1 MSIIREPRG
10 SCHEPSPAE
19 PALRVDRNNHKDY
32 PTDSRLRELIEVSA
46 EPMHNSLPDEARRNR
61 LERLLAELWQQVLG
75 IDKIGVH
82 DNFFELGGDSIT
94 AALLLNQLT
103 HRLGEAVQV
112 VAMFD
117 TPTIAGLAAYLD
129 RHHATAVSR
138 ICGDEKK
145 RCDEGSAEKIE
156 ATKVEQMK
164 PIVSSPASFAAGG
177 KDGSQAP
184 PYTPIPPILGD
195 GGMEVPLSFG
205 QQRLWF
211 LDQLQP
217 GNPAYSSV
225 LAIRIQGPLDLAT
238 LRNALE
244 AIVTRH
250 ASLRTTF
257 GIVDGSPIQLVKP
270 QANATLSFEDLNALT
285 ESEREAAAL
294 RVAEQ
299 EAQRPFDLE
308 HGPLFRATVLRLTE
322 TDHLLVLTIHHIVV
336 DGWSIGVLIQE
347 LMALYPSFAAGES
360 PSLPELPIQH
370 ADFAIWERQRLQG
383 PLLEKLVSYWKHQLS
398 GLPALL
404 PLPTD
409 HPRPAV
415 ETLRGAIQSFLLPK
429 ALSDALIALSR
440 REGSTL
446 FMTLLAAFQ
455 TLLHRYTSQTDIL
468 VGTPVANRTRREV
481 ESLIG
486 FFVNTLVLRADL
498 SGDPTFLELLARARD
513 VALQGFTHQDLPFEK
528 LVEELQPE
536 RDLSRNP
543 LFQVMFILQ
552 NAPMPKLELDSLK
565 ASLVEVETH
574 TAKFDLTLSMQETE
588 QGLSGRIEY
597 SCDLFDRETITRM
610 VGHWQTLLEGIVAD
624 PGQRLS
630 TLPLLTAAE
639 RRQLVEWNDT
649 RDKDRPEQ
657 CIHQLLEEQVERTP
671 EAVAVVYGDQQL
683 TYRELNQRGNQLAHS
698 LRKLGVG
705 PEVRVGLCVERSLEM
720 IVGMMGILKAGG
732 AYVPLDPTYPRER
745 LAFMLEDAQVPVLVT
760 SKTASEWLPKGKAR
774 EISIDKHWEFI
785 SQENASNPVCTAGPD
800 GLAYVI
806 YTSGSTGRPKG
817 VMVDHRNL
825 VHATGARIKYYQDRS
840 IRFLLLSS
848 FAFDS
853 SLAGIFWTLSQGGT
867 LVLPQPGLER
877 DLSRLSEL
885 IAQKQISHLLSLPSL
900 YGLLLEHANPAQ
912 LRSLRRVIV
921 AGEACSRELI
931 ARHSKQL
938 PQTAVFNE
946 YGPTEGTIWS
956 SVHPCRSP
964 VSKEQVP
971 IGRPIANTQ
980 IYILDEHLQTVPI
993 GVLGELHIGG
1003 AGVARGYLNQPEV
1016 TAEKFIPNP
1025 FAETPGARL
1034 YKTGDQARYLADGS
1048 IEFLGRLDEQVKI
1061 RGFRVELGEVE
1072 AVLAE
1077 HPGVKAAAIVLREDS
1092 PDEKRLMAFVTLRPG
1107 SAATAEELSSFL
1119 KQKLPEYMLPWKFE
1133 ITDRLPLTPSGKIDR
1148 HRLRALSRI
1157 MWRSPKNE
1165 YSPPRTPLEKKLA
1178 RIWSDVL
1185 KLERVGVRDNF
1196 FDLGGHSLLTVKLM
1210 AEIEKQTGKKLSLAG
1225 MFQAATIQDQAAV
1238 ISFRSSP
1245 EEIPGVIPIQPKGS
1259 GPAFF
1264 CMGAG
1269 PLFRPLA
1276 LRMGTEHP
1284 FLGLGLVE
1292 SEILDLSAPFKLED
1306 IAARLLL
1313 KLRALQPEG
1322 PYCLGG
1328 WCDDGILAYEV
1339 AQQLEAAGQRTVLVL
1354 FDAWNPALWRTN
1366 SGGKAFLT
1374 RFRNLGHHFS
1384 NLARLP
1390 LKKQWEYLGDTWN
1403 TQMRTL
1409 DNKLWRTRYNVM
1421 LRTTGKVPSGPP
1433 DFNKIEFV
1441 AVRNYEPKPF
1451 PGNVVL
1457 FCSGTEDR
1465 GDNHDSALGWD
1476 DLVPTGLEIHQVPGS
1491 HRGMFAEP
1499 NVEVLAKV
1507 LRTRLW
1513 EALTQEKA
1521 ASRPARI
1528 PGLSA

>member
-1 MSIIREPRG
+1 MSMKREPGGDCRKF
-10 SCHEPSPAE
+10 SQAE
-19 PALRVDRNNHKDY
+19 PAPRAERNNHKDY
-32 PTDSRLRELIEVSA
+32 PTDPRLRELIEAQSERMQKSVPA
-46 EPMHNSLPDEARRNR
+46 EAPPDR
-61 LERLLAELWQQVLG
+61 LEHLLAELWQQVLR
-75 IDKIGVH
+75 IEKIGIH
-82 DNFFELGGDSIT
+82 DNFFDLGGDSIT
-94 AALLLNQLT
+94 AALLLNELQ
-103 HRLGEAVQV
+103 HRLGEAVPV

-117 TPTIAGLAAYLD
+117 TPTIAGLATYLK
-129 RHHATAVSR
+129 RQHATAVSR
-138 ICGDEKK
+138 IFGDEKTP
-145 RCDEGSAEKIE
+145 REERPADKIE
-156 ATKVEQMK
+156 AAKVEQMK
-164 PIVSSPASFAAGG
+164 PIVSSPAPFPAGE
-177 KDGSQAP
+177 KDGGEAP
-184 PYTPIPPILGD
+184 TYTPIPPILGD

-205 QQRLWF
+205 QRRLWF

-225 LAIRIQGPLDLAT
+225 LAIRIKGPLDLPTMRNT
-238 LRNALE
+238 LQ
-244 AIVTRH
+244 AIVARH

-257 GIVDGSPIQLVKP
+257 GTVDGSPIQVIKP
-270 QANATLSFEDLNALT
+270 NANVTLSFKDLNAVT
-285 ESEREAAAL
+285 EPEREAAAFRL
-294 RVAEQ
+294 AEQ
-299 EAQRPFDLE
+299 EAQRTFDLE
-308 HGPLFRATVLRLTE
+308 HGPLLRTTVLRLTE
-322 TDHLLVLTIHHIVV
+322 TDHLLLLTIHHIVV
-336 DGWSIGVLIQE
+336 DGWSIGVLIRE
-347 LMALYPSFAAGES
+347 LLALYPSFAAGEP
-360 PSLPELPIQH
+360 PSLPELPIQY
-370 ADFAIWERQRLQG
+370 ADFAIWERQWLQG
-383 PLLEKLVSYWKHQLS
+383 PLFEKLVSYWKQQLN
-398 GLPALL
+398 GLPVLL
-404 PLPTD
+404 QLPTD

-415 ETLRGAIQSFLLPK
+415 ETLRGATRSLLLPK

-468 VGTPVANRTRREV
+468 VGTPVANRTRLEV
-481 ESLIG
+481 EPLIG

-498 SGDPTFLELLARARD
+498 SGDPPFRELLGRARE
-513 VALQGFTHQDLPFEK
+513 VALQAYAHQDLPFEK

-597 SCDLFDRETITRM
+597 SCDLFDPETIMRM
-610 VGHWQTLLEGIVAD
+610 VGHWRTLLEGIVAD

-630 TLPLLTAAE
+630 KLPLLTAAE
-639 RRQLVEWNDT
+639 RQQLAVEWNDT
-649 RDKDRPEQ
+649 RDEHRPEQ
-657 CIHQLLEEQVERTP
+657 CIQRLLEEQVERTP
-671 EAVAVVYGDQQL
+671 EAVAVVCGDQQL
-683 TYRELNQRGNQLAHS
+683 TYGELNRRGNQLAHS
-698 LRKLGVG
+698 LRKLDVG

-732 AYVPLDPTYPRER
+732 AYVPLDPAYPRDR

-760 SKTASEWLPKGKAR
+760 SNTSSECLPKGEAR
-774 EISIDKHWEFI
+774 AICIDKDWEFV
-785 SQENASNPVCTAGPD
+785 SQESTSNPVCTAGPD
-800 GLAYVI
+800 SLAYVI

-825 VHATGARIKYYQDRS
+825 VHSTGARINYYQDRS

-867 LVLPQPGLER
+867 LVLPQQGLER
-877 DLSRLSEL
+877 DLSQLSEL

-900 YGLLLEHANPAQ
+900 YGLLLEHAKPAQ
-912 LRSLRRVIV
+912 LHSLRRVIV

-938 PQTAVFNE
+938 PQTGIFNE

-956 SVHPCRSP
+956 SVHMCRGP
-964 VSKEQVP
+964 VAKEQVP

-980 IYILDEHLQTVPI
+980 IYILDEHLQPVPI

-1003 AGVARGYLNQPEV
+1003 AGLARGYLNRPDV

-1025 FAETPGARL
+1025 LAETPGARL

-1077 HPGVKAAAIVLREDS
+1077 HPGVKAAAIIVREDS
-1092 PDEKRLMAFVTLRPG
+1092 PGEKRLMAFVTLRPG
-1107 SAATAEELSSFL
+1107 FVATAEELLSFL
-1119 KQKLPEYMLPWKFE
+1119 KQKLPEFMLPWKFE
-1133 ITDRLPLTPSGKIDR
+1133 IADRLPLTPSGKVDR
-1148 HRLRALSRI
+1148 HRLRALSR

-1178 RIWSDVL
+1178 RIWSDIL

-1210 AEIEKQTGKKLSLAG
+1210 AEVEKQTGKKLSLAG
-1225 MFQAATIQDQAAV
+1225 MFQAATIQDQAAE
-1238 ISFRSSP
+1238 ISFPSSP
-1245 EEIPGVIPIQPKGS
+1245 AEIPGVIPIQPKGS
-1259 GPAFF
+1259 GRAFF

-1276 LRMGTEHP
+1276 LRMGSEHP

-1306 IAARLLL
+1306 IAARLLS
-1313 KLRALQPEG
+1313 KLRVVQPEG
-1322 PYCLGG
+1322 PYSLGG

-1339 AQQLEAAGQRTVLVL
+1339 AQQLEAAGQKTVLVL
-1354 FDAWNPALWRTN
+1354 FDAWNPDFWRTH
-1366 SGGKAFLT
+1366 SGGKAFHA
-1374 RFRNLGHHFS
+1374 RFRSLGNHFS
-1384 NLARLP
+1384 NLCGLP
-1390 LKKQWEYLGDTWN
+1390 MKKQWEYLGDTWN
-1403 TQMRTL
+1403 TQIRIL
-1409 DNKLWRTRYNVM
+1409 ENKLWQSRYNVM

-1451 PGNVVL
+1451 PGSVVL

-1465 GDNHDSALGWD
+1465 GGNHVSALGWD
-1476 DLVPTGLEIHQVPGS
+1476 DLVSTLEIHKVPGT

-1499 NVEVLAKV
+1499 DVEVLAEV

-1513 EALTQEKA
+1513 
-1521 ASRPARI
+1521 
-1528 PGLSA
+1528 